1 MNYLLAFL
9 LGVLTMMEARLLI
22 CDYSYH
28 FQQFSNSHWGG
39 LTTYLFRLQTEG
51 SCEIYCNGIEHHVQG
66 GDLLLLKPGDE
77 YELRINDDGEDG
89 RVSSGDYYIFCDGSW
104 IDDWWN
110 RIHRPVVSHV
120 GLDDQLLGLWRQML
134 LEKRRGLEG
143 ETGELTDYLLRSLCL
158 CLDRA
163 ITEIKPTDRLA
174 FTALRLKRF
183 VEEHATITFK
193 LEEAASHVGLSLSR
207 AVKLFKEYYGK
218 TMIQYALE
226 IRLNAAVERM
236 KYSTMTLEEIAETC
250 GFASYSYF
258 HRVFRA
264 TYGMSPVKYRET
276 ATVPA
281 RPGQE
286 KAPR

>member
-1 MNYLLAFL
+1 M
-9 LGVLTMMEARLLI
+9 
-22 CDYSYH
+22 
-28 FQQFSNSHWGG
+28 
-39 LTTYLFRLQTEG
+39 
-51 SCEIYCNGIEHHVQG
+51 
-66 GDLLLLKPGDE
+66 
-77 YELRINDDGEDG
+77 
-89 RVSSGDYYIFCDGSW
+89 
-104 IDDWWN
+104 
-110 RIHRPVVSHV
+110 
-120 GLDDQLLGLWRQML
+120 
-134 LEKRRGLEG
+134 
-143 ETGELTDYLLRSLCL
+143 TDYLLRSLCL

-183 VEEHATITFK
+183 VEEHATLTFK

-226 IRLNAAVERM
+226 IRLNAAVERI

-264 TYGMSPVKYRET
+264 NYGVSPVKFGKRQ
-276 ATVPA
+276 
-281 RPGQE
+281 RCRQGRDRR
-286 KAPR
+286 KAPLIFLL

>member
-1 MNYLLAFL
+1 M
-9 LGVLTMMEARLLI
+9 
-22 CDYSYH
+22 
-28 FQQFSNSHWGG
+28 
-39 LTTYLFRLQTEG
+39 QTEG
-51 SCEIYCNGIEHHVQG
+51 SCEVYCNGVEHLVQT

-77 YELRINDDGEDG
+77 YELRVKDEGQDG
-89 RVSSGDYYIFCDGSW
+89 RVSSGDYYIFCDGAW
-104 IDDWWN
+104 IDEWWT
-110 RIHRPVVSHV
+110 RQARPVVSHTGV
-120 GLDDQLLGLWRQML
+120 DDQLLGLWRQML
-134 LEKRRGLEG
+134 LEKRRSLE
-143 ETGELTDYLLRSLCL
+143 EKHGELTDYLLRSLCL
-158 CLDRA
+158 YLDRA
-163 ITEIKPTDRLA
+163 ISEIKPTDRLA

-183 VEEHATITFK
+183 VEEHATLTFK

-226 IRLNAAVERM
+226 IRLNAAVERI

-264 TYGMSPVKYRET
+264 NYGMSPVKFREK

-281 RPGQE
+281 NPGE
-286 KAPR
+286 RTFD